1 MIPLL
6 DLKRQ
11 YALLEKEINAALVR
25 VAASGNYV
33 LGPELKAFEDD
44 FARYVGAKHAVG
56 VGNGT
61 DALRMA
67 LKALGVGPGDEVITV
82 PFTFVAT
89 AEAIAELGAKPVFVD
104 IDPKTF
110 NMDPGLVERAIT
122 PRTKGILPVHLYG
135 QVADTDA
142 LGRICEAHGLFMLED
157 AAQAAGSSRN
167 GKRAGSI
174 GTSAIFSFYPTKNLS
189 AMGDGGMIT
198 TNDDKMAERLRFLRV
213 HGSARKYE
221 HSELG
226 YNSRLDEMQAA
237 VLRLRLP
244 HLDAWNARRREIARR
259 YDAGL
264 AGLVETPFVEPNCE
278 HTYHQY
284 TIIAERRDELAAFL
298 HERGIGNAIHYP
310 LPLHLQPAF
319 SYLGYRPGDFPV
331 SENMAKRVL
340 SLPIFP
346 ELRDEE
352 VQEVISAI
360 KEFYSA

>member
-11 YALLEKEINAALVR
+11 YASLDKEINEALVR

-33 LGPELKAFEDD
+33 LGPEVKAFEEE
-44 FARYVGAKHAVG
+44 FARYVGVKHAVG

-67 LKALGVGPGDEVITV
+67 LKALDVGPGDEVITV

-89 AEAIAELGAKPVFVD
+89 AEAIAELGARPVFVD
-104 IDPKTF
+104 INPKTF
-110 NMDPGLVERAIT
+110 NMEPDLVEKAIT

-135 QVADTDA
+135 QVADTDT
-142 LGRICEAHGLFMLED
+142 LGRICEDHGLFMLED
-157 AAQAAGSSRN
+157 AAQAAGSARN
-167 GKRAGSI
+167 GRKAGSI

-189 AMGDGGMIT
+189 AIGDGGMIT
-198 TNDDKMAERLRFLRV
+198 TNDSEMAERLRYLRV

-226 YNSRLDEMQAA
+226 YNSRLDEIQAA
-237 VLRLRLP
+237 VLRVRLP
-244 HLDAWNARRREIARR
+244 HLDTWNARRREIASI
-259 YDAGL
+259 YNAEL
-264 AGLVETPFVEPNCE
+264 AGLVETPFVEPGCE

-284 TIIAERRDELAAFL
+284 TIIADRRDELSAFL
-298 HERGIGNAIHYP
+298 KERGIGSAIHYP

-319 SYLGYRPGDFPV
+319 AYLGYKPGDFPV
-331 SENMAKRVL
+331 SESMAKRVI
-340 SLPIFP
+340 SLPVFP
-346 ELRDEE
+346 ELSD
-352 VQEVISAI
+352 QEVLEVARAI
-360 KEFYSA
+360 KEFYSR

>member
-33 LGPELKAFEDD
+33 LGPEVKAFEDE
-44 FARYVGAKHAVG
+44 FALYVGAKHAVG

-67 LKALGVGPGDEVITV
+67 LRALDVVPGDEVITV

-104 IDPKTF
+104 IDPRTF
-110 NMDPGLVERAIT
+110 NMDPGLVEKAIT

-157 AAQAAGSSRN
+157 AAQAAGSARN
-167 GKRAGSI
+167 GRRAGSI
-174 GTSAIFSFYPTKNLS
+174 GTAAIFSFYPTKNLS

-198 TNDDKMAERLRFLRV
+198 TNDAAMAERLRFLRV
-213 HGSARKYE
+213 HGSAKKYE

-237 VLRLRLP
+237 VLRVRLP
-244 HLDAWNARRREIARR
+244 HLDAWNARRREIARI
-259 YDAGL
+259 YDNEM
-264 AGLVETPFVEPNCE
+264 AGLVETPFVEPGCE
-278 HTYHQY
+278 HIYHQY
-284 TIIAERRDELAAFL
+284 TVIADRRDELSGFL
-298 HERGIGNAIHYP
+298 KEQGIGTAIHYP
-310 LPLHLQPAF
+310 LPLHLQPSFA
-319 SYLGYRPGDFPV
+319 YLGHRPGDFPV
-331 SENMAKRVL
+331 SESMAKRVI
-340 SLPIFP
+340 SLPVFP
-346 ELRDEE
+346 ELSD
-352 VQEVISAI
+352 QEVLEIAGAI
-360 KEFYSA
+360 KRFYSR